1 MLLVVFAGRR
11 AAQAAVAALDYI
23 DRNCDE
29 FLEQQEQQQQQ
40 QQQQRVSEEPEEGA
54 LGPVLR
60 RMSVDDD
67 TAPAVDAPPGGD
79 GAAVE
84 QLRRQLE
91 LYRARSEI
99 ETRTLAEQHARTAA
113 ELARKTADYD
123 ELRLR
128 LGAVEAE
135 RMLKARE
142 AQRAAKPPPP
152 APQSP
157 DDDVQD
163 DGWEIVKDVANPT
176 GASPPVPPPEY
187 CVVSVVASD

>member
-1 MLLVVFAGRR
+1 MIAADVLVKSMSSFSNVASLYSAG
-11 AAQAAVAALDYI
+11 VKLFFYH
-23 DRNCDE
+23 
-29 FLEQQEQQQQQ
+29 
-40 QQQQRVSEEPEEGA
+40 G
-54 LGPVLR
+54 
-60 RMSVDDD
+60 
-67 TAPAVDAPPGGD
+67 
-79 GAAVE
+79 
-84 QLRRQLE
+84 
-91 LYRARSEI
+91 
-99 ETRTLAEQHARTAA
+99 
-113 ELARKTADYD
+113 
-123 ELRLR
+123 
-128 LGAVEAE
+128 GAVEAE